1 MTKIATACV
10 AVAVAAAAIAAGATG
25 VAAMPLE
32 QDFHR
37 THGVTTYGT
46 LDIRE
51 VRDDSSEM
59 DVRLTQQI
67 MVLQQQILKLQQEM
81 AAMQAKMPQ

>member
-1 MTKIATACV
+1 MTRIATACA
-10 AVAVAAAAIAAGATG
+10 AVVAAAIAAGATG
-25 VAAMPLE
+25 AAAMPLE

-37 THGVTTYGT
+37 THGVTQYGT
-46 LDIRE
+46 LEIRE

-67 MVLQQQILKLQQEM
+67 MVLQQQILKMQAEM

>member
-1 MTKIATACV
+1 MTRLETGCV
-10 AVAVAAAAIAAGATG
+10 AVMAAAIAAGATG
-25 VAAMPLE
+25 VAAMPLD

-37 THGVTTYGT
+37 THGVTQYGT
-46 LDIRE
+46 LEIRE

-67 MVLQQQILKLQQEM
+67 MVLQQQILRMQAEM
-81 AAMQAKMPQ
+81 VAMQAKMPQ

>member
-1 MTKIATACV
+1 MTKSATACV
-10 AVAVAAAAIAAGATG
+10 AVVAAVIAAGATG
-25 VAAMPLE
+25 AAAMPLE

-37 THGVTTYGT
+37 AQGVTSYGT

-51 VRDDSSEM
+51 VRDDASEM
-59 DVRLTQQI
+59 DIRLTQQI
-67 MVLQQQILKLQQEM
+67 MVLQQQILKLQAEM